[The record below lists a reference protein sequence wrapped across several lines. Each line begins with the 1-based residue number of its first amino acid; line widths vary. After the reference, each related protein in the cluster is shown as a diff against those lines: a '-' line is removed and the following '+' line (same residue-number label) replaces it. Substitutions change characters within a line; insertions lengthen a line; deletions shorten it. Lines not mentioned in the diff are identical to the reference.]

1 MTSDTEADKHRAFRT
16 KQTLYMYV
24 VIFERCLG
32 VIDVVSECIN
42 DFVFAFQRFIYP
54 SHEIRVDFL
63 GKATE
68 AAREK
73 LSPSFYSACG
83 NFVCPMV

>member
-1 MTSDTEADKHRAFRT
+1 MTSDTEADRHRAFRT

-42 DFVFAFQRFIYP
+42 DFVFAF
-54 SHEIRVDFL
+54 
-63 GKATE
+63 
-68 AAREK
+68 
-73 LSPSFYSACG
+73 
-83 NFVCPMV
+83 